1 MTEIIIRYYNE
12 ECLKDSYLKIK
23 GILEKIRGTKSTIEA
38 PRSYREKGY
47 TEVKC
52 FSSGEM
58 ILEKSKL
65 IEKIENELCKIKG
78 INKKHFEI
86 DIKSNA

>member
-1 MTEIIIRYYNE
+1 MAEIIIKYHNE
-12 ECLKDSYLKIK
+12 ESFKDSYLKIK
-23 GILEKIRGTKSTIEA
+23 GILEKVRGTRPTINA

-52 FSSGEM
+52 FSSGP
-58 ILEKSKL
+58 IVDKSKL

-86 DIKSNA
+86 EVND